1 MSEIGRFIVPIIT
14 GAANGMLIYLAAA
27 GMSLILSGMGTI
39 NFSQGA
45 FYLLGSLI
53 CYSVTRVLPFGVGL
67 LVAIV
72 VTFLLGFIVELALRP
87 TINKPLM
94 HSVVVTLALT
104 YIVGNLMETI
114 WGSVVKINK
123 IPEALSATLTIGGVV
138 LPAYY
143 LFIIVIAALIALA
156 FWIMFYKTKIGMNF
170 RAIISDRAMTES
182 LGVNVNLMYSLMFM
196 FGIALAGIAGALNS
210 PLSGIEATG
219 SMTLFAQVMP
229 VLIIGGLSNLKG
241 ALPAALLL
249 GVVQA
254 LAALFI
260 PQYYNLVPSVLMVL
274 IMFIKPEGLFT
285 KKGTAKTL

>member
-53 CYSVTRVLPFGVGL
+53 CYSVTQVLPFGVGL
-67 LVAIV
+67 VVAIA
-72 VTFLLGFIVELALRP
+72 VTFLLGFLVELALRP

-114 WGSVVKINK
+114 WGSMVKINK

-156 FWIMFYKTKIGMNF
+156 FWIMFYKTRIGMNF